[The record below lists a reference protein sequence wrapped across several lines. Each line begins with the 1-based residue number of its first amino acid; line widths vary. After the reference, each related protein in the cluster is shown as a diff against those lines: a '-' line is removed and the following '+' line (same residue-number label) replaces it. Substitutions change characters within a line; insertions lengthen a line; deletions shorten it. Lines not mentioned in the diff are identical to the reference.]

1 MGAIDRAA
9 FDRAVK
15 NVATRGDTDVFPFP
29 IENHVLHDKNDEVVD
44 LLMRISNDF
53 RASLSNTPITQH
65 SSLAP
70 VGYAGYRWTTQI
82 DPAWNA
88 YLLGL
93 VTSLAPAIEQARI
106 DPEEK
111 TVFSYRYDSDPAN
124 GLFEVD
130 GWRKFQERCLDL
142 ASRHRFVVSVDIA
155 DFYTRIYHHRLE
167 NALQEVDDSSFERSK
182 QIISILTRISDGTSY
197 GLPVGGNA
205 ARLLSELVLNRVD
218 RLLLAESEAGEFC
231 RYADDYRFFV
241 DDMQSAHRCIG
252 MLSEKLMRNEGFSLQ
267 KAKTRIF
274 TSSEYDLVTESQQQ
288 GDPESAGRRFLGLR
302 LHFDPYATT
311 AVEDYDRMMEQ
322 VSEFDILGMLRD
334 EITKGRIHIS
344 LTKRLVSALRYM
356 DEGSRAQAVVS
367 LLENVETLAP
377 IIPQVMLAVRQCLD
391 DIQDEVAAAEILS
404 TVRGLI
410 DDNHYVAKNDLNLAY
425 IVRVLGARKA
435 TENERMLIRIY
446 GAAHGYGSESAPNI
460 QRDIVLTMAKWDARY
475 WLSERKR
482 SFGRDHDW
490 VRRAFRVASF
500 SLGDE
505 GRHWRRSNRP
515 TAGSFDE
522 IVERWAS
529 ERANQSGWSVPV

>member
-9 FDRAVK
+9 FERAVR

-29 IENHVLHDKNDEVVD
+29 IENHVLHDKGDEVVE
-44 LLMRISNDF
+44 LLLQISGDF
-53 RASLSNTPITQH
+53 RNAISRSPITHH

-70 VGYAGYRWTTQI
+70 VGYAGYRWATQI

-88 YLLGL
+88 YLLGV
-93 VTSLAPAIEQARI
+93 VTSLATAIERARI

-111 TVFSYRYDSDPAN
+111 TVFSYRYDGDPAN
-124 GLFEVD
+124 GLFEMD
-130 GWRKFQERCLDL
+130 GWRKFQDRCLEL

-155 DFYTRIYHHRLE
+155 DFYSRIYHHRLE
-167 NALQEVDDSSFERSK
+167 NALQEVDDSSFERTK
-182 QIISILTRISDGTSY
+182 QIIAILTKISEGTSY

-218 RLLLAESEAGEFC
+218 RLLLAEREAGEFC

-241 DDMQSAHRCIG
+241 NDIQSAHRCIG

-274 TSSEYDLVTESQQQ
+274 TSAEYDLVTEAQQQ
-288 GDPESAGRRFLGLR
+288 GEPGSAGRFLGLR

-311 AVEDYDRMMEQ
+311 AVEDYERMMMQ
-322 VSEFDILGMLRD
+322 VSEFDILGLLRD

-344 LTKRLVSALRYM
+344 ITKRLVSALRFM
-356 DEGSRAQAVVS
+356 DEASRAQAIVS

-391 DIQDEVAAAEILS
+391 DLQDEEAAAQILT
-404 TVRGLI
+404 TVRRLVE
-410 DDNHYVAKNDLNLAY
+410 DEHYVAKNDLNLAY
-425 IVRVLGARKA
+425 IVRVLGARK
-435 TENERMLIRIY
+435 TKENERMLIRLY

-460 QRDIVLTMAKWDARY
+460 QRDILLTMAKWNARY

-482 SFGRDHDW
+482 SFGRDHLW
-490 VRRAFRVASF
+490 VQRAFRVASY

-505 GRHWRRSNRP
+505 GQHWRRSNKP
-515 TAGSFDE
+515 SPGSFDE
-522 IVERWAS
+522 IVAAWSAERSGLAS
-529 ERANQSGWSVPV
+529 WSVPV

>member
-1 MGAIDRAA
+1 MGAIDRSA
-9 FDRAVK
+9 FDRAVV

-29 IENHVLHDKNDEVVD
+29 VENHVLHDKTSEIVD
-44 LLMRISNDF
+44 LLVRISNNF
-53 RASLSNTPITQH
+53 RSALADSAVTSH

-88 YLLGL
+88 YLLGV
-93 VTSLAPAIEQARI
+93 VTSLAPAIEAARI

-124 GLFEVD
+124 GLFEAD
-130 GWRKFQERCLDL
+130 GWRKFQERCLEL
-142 ASRHRFVVSVDIA
+142 AGRHQYVVSVDIA
-155 DFYTRIYHHRLE
+155 DFYSRIYHHRLE
-167 NALQEVDDSSFERSK
+167 NALLEVDDSSHERTK
-182 QIISILTRISDGTSY
+182 QIISLLTKLSGGTSY

-241 DDMQSAHRCIG
+241 NDIQSAHRCIG

-274 TSSEYDLVTESQQQ
+274 TSTEYDLVTEAQQQ
-288 GDPESAGRRFLGLR
+288 GSPGSASRFLGLR

-311 AVEDYDRMMEQ
+311 AVEDYERMMLQ

-334 EITKGRIHIS
+334 EITKGRIHVS

-356 DEGSRAQAVVS
+356 DEESRSQAVVS

-377 IIPQVMLAVRQCLD
+377 IIPQVMLSVRQCLD
-391 DIQDEVAAAEILS
+391 EMTDEDAASDILR

-410 DDNHYVAKNDLNLAY
+410 EDQHYVAKNDLNLAY
-425 IVRVLGARKA
+425 IVRVLGARK
-435 TENERMLIRIY
+435 TRENERMLIRLY
-446 GAAHGYGSESAPNI
+446 GTAHGYGVESAPNI
-460 QRDIVLTMAKWDARY
+460 QRDILLIMAKWNARY
-475 WLSERKR
+475 WLSERKH
-482 SFGRDHDW
+482 SFGTDHLW
-490 VRRAFRVASF
+490 VKRAFRVASYAL
-500 SLGDE
+500 SDE
-505 GRHWRRSNRP
+505 GRHWRQKNKPASD
-515 TAGSFDE
+515 SFDE
-522 IVERWAS
+522 VVDKWAS
-529 ERANQSGWSVPV
+529 ERFGQTGWSVPI